1 MIIAAAAALA
11 LAAMGAAYLP
21 ARRAASIDLLQAL
34 REDEAGRTQAGMPVL
49 RLQSG
54 RAAGGIVLRAFSALL
69 SIGKTCVLTGIS
81 ARRGRNRAHPG
92 VCCWRA
98 ADHALP

>member
-1 MIIAAAAALA
+1 
-11 LAAMGAAYLP
+11 
-21 ARRAASIDLLQAL
+21 
-34 REDEAGRTQAGMPVL
+34 
-49 RLQSG
+49 
-54 RAAGGIVLRAFSALL
+54 VLRAFSALL